1 MSAFICSDEHIAT
14 IAVRYTELL
23 DGRPADAQEIANA
36 LLAINIAF
44 ATQKEAQYSA
54 DELMSRWMLVV
65 EAGVEESDE
74 PVNYRIDWDTREMIA
89 VPKEVTA

>member
-1 MSAFICSDEHIAT
+1 MSWKPM
-14 IAVRYTELL
+14 VRTGKDPKWY
-23 DGRPADAQEIANA
+23 GNA
-36 LLAINIAF
+36 LAF
-44 ATQKEAQYSA
+44 ATRKEAQYSA

-89 VPKEVTA
+89 VPKEVTT